1 MVSSVTGEIVY
12 VLLAIAFITPGLGL
26 RTELTLN
33 THVFSAYLLKIP
45 LEDAGINNK

>member
-12 VLLAIAFITPGLGL
+12 VLLATAFIILGVGL

-33 THVFSAYLLKIP
+33 
-45 LEDAGINNK
+45 